1 MGLKSLL
8 VATFAAVVIAG
19 PIPDPLNV
27 MRQAGPAAGQVITK
41 CAAPGQIA
49 LAYDDGPSQY
59 TQKLVDTLTAG
70 GAKGTFFVTGSLY
83 GRHSIHCLSACKH
96 SLIGIGCIYNQKTA
110 LQNAYKAGH
119 QIASHSWSHPQN
131 FGSLSTA
138 DLTSQMTRLEQ
149 ALVNIIGVKPTYMR
163 PPYLATGGNVL
174 PTMKTLGYRVI
185 TDDVDSED
193 WNGKTA
199 EQSEQ
204 KFIAA
209 GTSGNGHIP
218 LMHETYASTVNTL
231 TPWLINWA
239 KNNNL
244 KLVTVGKLYYQSSVV
259 ETYC

>member
-1 MGLKSLL
+1 MGLKSFI
-8 VATFAAVVIAG
+8 VATFAAVAIAG

-83 GRHSIHCLSACKH
+83 G
-96 SLIGIGCIYNQKTA
+96 CIYNQKSA

-119 QIASHSWSHPQN
+119 QIASHTWSHPQN
-131 FGSLSTA
+131 FGSLSTN

-193 WNGKTA
+193 WNGKTPQ
-199 EQSEQ
+199 QSQQ
-204 KFIAA
+204 KFQQA

-231 TPWLINWA
+231 TPWLISWA

-244 KLVTVGKLYYQSSVV
+244 KLVTVAECLGDKTGAYKSGTPNGAS
-259 ETYC
+259 TC

>member
-1 MGLKSLL
+1 MGFKSLL
-8 VATFAAVVIAG
+8 VASLAVASSAIPILNPIQMMEAVGPEAGKVI
-19 PIPDPLNV
+19 
-27 MRQAGPAAGQVITK
+27 QK
-41 CAAPGQIA
+41 CASPGMLA
-49 LAYDDGPSQY
+49 LAYDDGPYQY

-70 GAKGTFFVTGSLY
+70 GAKGTFFVTGTLY
-83 GRHSIHCLSACKH
+83 
-96 SLIGIGCIYNQKTA
+96 GCIYGQKTA

-138 DLTSQMTRLEQ
+138 DLTSQMQRLEQ

-185 TDDVDSED
+185 TNDIDSGD
-193 WNGKTA
+193 WNN
-199 EQSEQ
+199 QSPAQSQQ
-204 KFIAA
+204 KFTQA
-209 GTSGNGHIP
+209 GAGGNGHIP
-218 LMHETYASTVNTL
+218 LMHETYASTVDQL

-244 KLVTVGKLYYQSSVV
+244 KLVTVAECLGDPTGSYINGTANGQSS
-259 ETYC
+259 C